1 MRTPASAGLLL
12 AALAAGAIAADD
24 APPDGRAV
32 MTLVDARPR
41 GPDERLAARW
51 RLIPKSGRERVR
63 ETRTY
68 WRDRR
73 GDDEGLHSQRLI
85 IFDAP
90 APVKDTAFLVHSR
103 AGAGGEDRR
112 WVYLPALRKVRRI
125 ASGDRDKLFAGSDF
139 SYEDLSERAVGEDEH
154 RLLRREE
161 LDGVVHWVVE
171 STPKGE
177 SGYERR
183 VVYVHPERHTPSR
196 IDFYAR
202 GDRLEKTL
210 RIRWQQVDGIWAW
223 RELEMDGVRRKHRTR
238 IEVQSVEHD
247 LGLTDDVFAESALR
261 HGVP

>member
-1 MRTPASAGLLL
+1 
-12 AALAAGAIAADD
+12 
-24 APPDGRAV
+24 
-32 MTLVDARPR
+32 MTLVDTRPR
-41 GPDERLAARW
+41 GQDERLAARW

-73 GDDEGLHSQRLI
+73 GHDDGLHSERLI
-85 IFDAP
+85 VFDAP

-103 AGAGGEDRR
+103 AGVAGDDLR
-112 WVYLPALRKVRRI
+112 WMYLPALRKVRRI

-139 SYEDLSERAVGEDEH
+139 SYEDLSERAVDEDEH
-154 RLLRREE
+154 RLVGREE
-161 LDGVVHWVVE
+161 LDGVAHWVVE
-171 STPKGE
+171 STPKAE

-183 VVYVHPERHTPSR
+183 VIFVHPEHHTPTR

-210 RIRWQQVDGIWAW
+210 RIRWQQADAIWAW
-223 RELEMDGVRRKHRTR
+223 RELEMDNARRKHRTV

-247 LGLTDDVFAESALR
+247 LGLGDDVFTESALR
-261 HGVP
+261 HGVR